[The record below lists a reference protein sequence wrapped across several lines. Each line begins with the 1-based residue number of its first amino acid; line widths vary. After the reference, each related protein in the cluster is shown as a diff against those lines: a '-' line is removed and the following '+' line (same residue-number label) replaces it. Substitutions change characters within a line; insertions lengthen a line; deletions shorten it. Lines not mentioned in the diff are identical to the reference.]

1 VSLNSTRVLVV
12 DADPEGGGALAAHLA
27 DIEGVD
33 VVGLVHNRNAAKAE
47 AETLK
52 PDVLLVDLMLPGYRS
67 IDIVR
72 HVADTQPEIHILAL
86 VPSDPPHDRIMLAA
100 EAGAL
105 GYVARDANLSEFA
118 SAIEQVHQGEPWLPL
133 HQTYEVLQ
141 DGASDL
147 VVSSE
152 ERRDR
157 LTQVVLGLVPLTGLI
172 AAITAFLWRQYWGD
186 IGVRIADLGV
196 DPTTRM
202 IDVVIVF
209 LVVLGTFGPLM
220 FVRSW
225 LEAIGAW
232 MEEKPR
238 LGAPAAKARALH
250 LGKLP
255 LGSILFNR
263 WVAWL
268 LLALVVLSILL
279 LLARLMPLIV
289 VLFFGPAV
297 GIVLLANLLGLDDEL
312 PEALHLPHLE
322 PWRVFGFLGLVLIVF
337 LLALGTGVLVKGP
350 DLRTDGLHGVLA
362 PQVLGFRARPIVVY
376 DLDEKQE
383 PLGALYIGG
392 NGDLY
397 VLYDPCAETV
407 RFVPVGS
414 SRVEL
419 IDQVTCRSP

>member
-1 VSLNSTRVLVV
+1 MSLNPIRILVV
-12 DADPEGGGALAAHLA
+12 DADPEGGGALAARLA
-27 DIEGVD
+27 EIEGVE
-33 VVGLVHNRNAAKAE
+33 VVGLAHNRNAAKADTE
-47 AETLK
+47 SLE
-52 PDVLLVDLMLPGYRS
+52 PDILLVDLMLPGYRS

-72 HVADTQPEIHILAL
+72 HVTDTQPQTHILAL

-105 GYVARDANLSEFA
+105 GYMCRDSALGDFA
-118 SAIEQVHQGEPWLPL
+118 AAIEQVHQGEPWLPL

-141 DGASDL
+141 DGAGEL
-147 VVSSE
+147 AVSSE

-172 AAITAFLWRQYWGD
+172 AAMTAFLWRQYWGD
-186 IGVRIADLGV
+186 IGVRVADLGV

-202 IDVVIVF
+202 IDVVIV
-209 LVVLGTFGPLM
+209 LLLIIGAFGPLM
-220 FVRSW
+220 FIRSW
-225 LEAIGAW
+225 LDAIGAW

-238 LGAPAAKARALH
+238 LAEFVARAQSLC
-250 LGKLP
+250 LGKVP
-255 LGSILFNR
+255 VGRILFNR
-263 WVAWL
+263 WVAWA
-268 LLALVVLSILL
+268 LLALLVLSVMLL
-279 LLARLMPLIV
+279 LIKLMPLIIL
-289 VLFFGPAV
+289 LFFGPAV

-322 PWRVFGFLGLVLIVF
+322 PWRVLGFLGLVLIVF
-337 LLALGTGVLVKGP
+337 LLALGTEVFVQGP
-350 DLRTDGLHGVLA
+350 DLRTDGLHGIMA
-362 PQVLGFRARPIVVY
+362 PQVLGFRARPILLH
-376 DLDEKQE
+376 DLDEKEE

-397 VLYDPCAETV
+397 VLYDPCAEIV

-419 IDQVTCRSP
+419 IDQVSCRSP